1 MWYRYRR
8 GPRLR
13 HVWFLFIP
21 LFFFASHG
29 GGGMSIVFGIATII
43 ILALIGRAIFAAI
56 AGGSMRSGTQNQ
68 WYQPSNQQTYQQP
81 YYEPK
86 QNQQQPYQ
94 SYQQGYQQPYYQPR
108 SDVNSMGE
116 QQQYQAPQEQQYDSY
131 EQPHAEYQQELPP
144 MK

>member
-13 HVWFLFIP
+13 HLWFLFIP
-21 LFFFASHG
+21 LFFFVGHG
-29 GGGMSIVFGIATII
+29 GMGIVFGIATII

-56 AGGSMRSGTQNQ
+56 AGGSMWRGTQNQ
-68 WYQPSNQQTYQQP
+68 WYQPRNQQPYQQP
-81 YYEPK
+81 YYQPT

-94 SYQQGYQQPYYQPR
+94 SYQQGYQQPYYQPH

-116 QQQYQAPQEQQYDSY
+116 QQYQAPQEQQYDSY
-131 EQPHAEYQQELPP
+131 EQPRAEYKQELPP
-144 MK
+144 MQQ